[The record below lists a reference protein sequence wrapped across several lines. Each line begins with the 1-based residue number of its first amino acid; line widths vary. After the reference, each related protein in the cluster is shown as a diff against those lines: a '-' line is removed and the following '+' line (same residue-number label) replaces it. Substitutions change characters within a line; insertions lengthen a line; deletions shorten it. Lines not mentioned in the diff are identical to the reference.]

1 MDTKYEIDWILA
13 DGGNGLDVLL
23 FLLLNEPF
31 LQGLIA
37 FALVII
43 LFCMFYD
50 EKDTK
55 WHNDHHG

>member
-43 LFCMFYD
+43 PVSYTHLTLP
-50 EKDTK
+50 TK
-55 WHNDHHG
+55 RIV

>member
-31 LQGLIA
+31 LQ
-37 FALVII
+37 
-43 LFCMFYD
+43 
-50 EKDTK
+50 
-55 WHNDHHG
+55 